1 VSPMKMPLK
10 SRLFA
15 LLVAIVTASV
25 IAAATDSLSVPFGKK
40 LGYHFGSALIFG
52 FPIYVAFM
60 LLHYWLC
67 RKLTV
72 QSKATSSL
80 IGALLMVVTWLLIA
94 LAQPEPNQFEGDF
107 RPLTALIVGGA
118 VYGFTSGYFSSNAEP
133 A

>member
-1 VSPMKMPLK
+1 MPLK

-15 LLVAIVTASV
+15 LLVAIGTASV
-25 IAAATDSLSVPFGKK
+25 MAAATDPLSAPFGKK
-40 LGYHFGSALIFG
+40 LGYHVGSALIFG
-52 FPIYVAFM
+52 CPIYIAFM

-72 QSKATSSL
+72 QRKATSSL

-94 LAQPEPNQFEGDF
+94 VAQPEPNQFERDF
-107 RPLTALIVGGA
+107 RPMIALLVGGA
-118 VYGFTSGYFSSNAEP
+118 VYGFASGYFSSNAEP

>member
-1 VSPMKMPLK
+1 MKMPLK
-10 SRLFA
+10 FRLFA

-25 IAAATDSLSVPFGKK
+25 MAAATDPLSVPFGKK
-40 LGYHFGSALIFG
+40 LGYHVGSALIFG

-72 QSKATSSL
+72 QRKATSSL
-80 IGALLMVVTWLLIA
+80 LGALLMVITWLLIA
-94 LAQPEPNQFEGDF
+94 VAQPKPSQFERDF
-107 RPLTALIVGGA
+107 RPMIALLVGGA
-118 VYGFTSGYFSSNAEP
+118 VYGFASAYLSSNVEP

>member
-1 VSPMKMPLK
+1 MKMPLK

-25 IAAATDSLSVPFGKK
+25 IAAATDPLAVPFEKK

-72 QSKATSSL
+72 HSKATSSL
-80 IGALLMVVTWLLIA
+80 IGASLMVVTWLLIA
-94 LAQPEPNQFEGDF
+94 LAQPEPNHFERDF
-107 RPLTALIVGGA
+107 RPMLALIVGGA
-118 VYGFTSGYFSSNAEP
+118 VYGLASGYFNRNAKP